1 MSSIRKASTKILFLS
16 EVTEVQLTANLLV
29 IILPIAVNYFLTG
42 AMASS
47 FHAGFCTK
55 PYKGVSGTQS
65 YIQDGAFRKKLT
77 ALSIF
82 AKKLGVWLRSKY
94 AVFRESLQ
102 KCNF

>member
-47 FHAGFCTK
+47 FHAAFCTK

-65 YIQDGAFRKKLT
+65 YIQDGLNMPSSAKVCKNATFKQVILN
-77 ALSIF
+77 F
-82 AKKLGVWLRSKY
+82 A
-94 AVFRESLQ
+94 
-102 KCNF
+102 